1 MNMPDPSAHLDYV
14 TKLSQRRIAALKVAR
29 AFLHPNQTVD
39 EVGKLFLNHQDL
51 QSMAVVE
58 NHIPVGIV
66 HRYQLMDIFL
76 SAYGRDLHGKKP
88 IMYFMDTKP
97 LVVEE
102 DLAVETGSQYITD
115 NMQQSVI
122 QEFIITKNQN
132 YTGMGSLL
140 DLLKTITALQIDQ
153 LEQENKRLSAE
164 IEITCRLQQMLLPKE
179 QELTN
184 IDDLDIAG
192 FMGPADEVGGDYYD
206 VLQHQGLVK
215 IGIGDVTG
223 HGLESGVLSLMVQ
236 TAVRTLL
243 INEVTNPIQ
252 FLNVLNRTIYANI
265 ERMQAEKELTLLIVD
280 YFDGKLRVSGQHEN
294 VILVRNGQIEL
305 IDTMDLGFPIGLE
318 EDIEQFIAHTEIT
331 LQADDVVIL
340 YTDGIPEAE
349 NKQGEYYSIER
360 MCELLQQHWQKTVQ
374 EIREILLADVYAF
387 IDGYTVLDDITLLV
401 LKQK

>member
-1 MNMPDPSAHLDYV
+1 MNISESEHVDYV
-14 TKLSQRRIAALKVAR
+14 TKLSQRRIEALKMER
-29 AFLHPNQTVD
+29 AFLYPNQTVE
-39 EVGKLFLNHQDL
+39 EVGKLFLSHQDL
-51 QSMAVVE
+51 QSMAVVD
-58 NHIPVGIV
+58 NKIPVGIV

-88 IMYFMDTKP
+88 IMYFMDTAP
-97 LVVEE
+97 LVVEA
-102 DLAVETGSQYITD
+102 DLPVETGSQYITD
-115 NMQQSVI
+115 NMQQTVI
-122 QEFIITKNQN
+122 QEFIITKNQH
-132 YTGMGSLL
+132 YIGMGSLL

-164 IEITCRLQQMLLPKE
+164 VEITCRLQQMLLPKE

-184 IDDLDIAG
+184 IEDLEIAG
-192 FMGPADEVGGDYYD
+192 FMEPADEVGGDYYD

-243 INEVTNPIQ
+243 INDITDPVT
-252 FLNVLNRTIYANI
+252 FLDVLNRTIYANI
-265 ERMQAEKELTLLIVD
+265 ERMQVEKELTLLIVD
-280 YFDGKLRVSGQHEN
+280 YFEGKLRISGQHEH
-294 VILVRNGQIEL
+294 VVLVRNGKVEL

-318 EDIEQFIAHTEIT
+318 ESIEQFISHTEIV
-331 LQADDVVIL
+331 LQADDVVLL

-349 NKQGEYYSIER
+349 NKNGEYYSIER
-360 MCELLQQHWQKTVQ
+360 MCDIVQQHWQKPVH
-374 EIREILLADVYAF
+374 EIREMLLADVYAF